1 MLAANR
7 PFKKSRRTPFN
18 SARRK
23 SCRGFPNREGD
34 ELMQEKMS
42 QRQEAAFA
50 WDDPFLF
57 DDQLNEDE
65 RAIRDTARDYAQ
77 ERLLPRVID
86 AYLNET
92 TDRDIF
98 RE

>member
-1 MLAANR
+1 
-7 PFKKSRRTPFN
+7 
-18 SARRK
+18 
-23 SCRGFPNREGD
+23 
-34 ELMQEKMS
+34 MQEKMS

-98 RE
+98 REMGALGLVGITLPEQIDKRVTEWLP